1 MYHSAIQY
9 LDYDVSTLISETF
22 LPDQVSKNTM
32 DHTLRVFQKND
43 HVMSIRADPFRANLA
58 WWTKPASRG
67 LQAWAPQG
75 WPACGCCKPSS
86 IAKGSSRRCS
96 GRRLSESVRLYLKEA
111 NLLSKKYKL
120 LKKLRTAMY
129 PIEVHEYDV
138 DIPPRRSRENHQIE
152 WKGMKIKF

>member
-1 MYHSAIQY
+1 MYHSAVQY

-22 LPDQVSKNTM
+22 LPDQVSKNTLRA
-32 DHTLRVFQKND
+32 TLSVFHKNNY
-43 HVMSIRADPFRANLA
+43 VMGVRAGS
-58 WWTKPASRG
+58 KE
-67 LQAWAPQG
+67 
-75 WPACGCCKPSS
+75 CCKASS
-86 IAKGSSRRCS
+86 IAKARKIHYDPLRIMKLYD
-96 GRRLSESVRLYLKEA
+96 RPQSVRLYLREA

-138 DIPPRRSRENHQIE
+138 DIPPRRARENHQIE

>member
-22 LPDQVSKNTM
+22 LPDQVSKNILRA
-32 DHTLRVFQKND
+32 TLSVFRKNN
-43 HVMSIRADPFRANLA
+43 HVMSVRASQER
-58 WWTKPASRG
+58 RG
-67 LQAWAPQG
+67 STE
-75 WPACGCCKPSS
+75 CCKPSS
-86 IAKGSSRRCS
+86 IAKGTSRRCS
-96 GRRLSESVRLYLKEA
+96 GRWLSESVRLYLREA

-129 PIEVHEYDV
+129 PIVVHEYDV